1 MANKH
6 QTQRVDA
13 RQGAVKAQPK
23 NKNHVVRGEVNAE
36 QMMQS
41 PESLRPADVLAAQQT
56 VGNQVVQRALDNDD
70 RRKGLTDEQGNLRQ
84 EITSQIQQ
92 KRGGGSPL
100 PENIQ
105 KEASKKLGRSFKDVR
120 IHTDEAAD
128 TLSRTISA
136 RAFTIGKDIFF
147 KNGVFAPGSS
157 AGRET
162 IIHELTHVVQQGGRG
177 GASGA
182 LKLGAPNTA
191 HEKEA
196 DRIGKK
202 HAASVGAAQT
212 GAVQRQGEEDEL
224 MMQDDEEE
232 LQMQSDVEEM
242 PEDAPA
248 ESPEDLMMQEDEEEL
263 QMQEDDDIAEDA
275 PAESPD
281 DLMMQEDE
289 EELQMQ
295 SDVEE
300 MPEDAPELMMQP
312 AEEDELQMQPDAQ
325 ATIQRAWEQDEN
337 GKWKKKDEAPKGKG
351 KKPVVPP
358 LNLSKLKPKAPEL
371 PKGLPPVPKSVKSTV
386 KAKTKFSSLEE
397 ATSTEASE
405 KRQEKI
411 GLMEHDRDYQ
421 AKGRLKEEQKAGK
434 MSFLGASV
442 KNKTDQ
448 EEAAKDP
455 KQVAKQKWMATLK
468 DPKASKEDIEKAKER
483 LGTFH
488 KDVGKK
494 DFKAAKNERRS
505 ALEES
510 AKSGD
515 DEAYEKWQSERKK
528 TKGEKAKNFFK
539 SAGKKVGSGL
549 LSAGKWAG
557 KKGLGFAKGKLNE
570 GVNHFL
576 GIKDDDKDDDDDK
589 APKVNV
595 TNNIG
600 GGSSGG
606 GSTEMLTELYQENKK
621 LKAQIAELEK
631 AKV

>member
-1 MANKH
+1 MA
-6 QTQRVDA
+6 
-13 RQGAVKAQPK
+13 
-23 NKNHVVRGEVNAE
+23 
-36 QMMQS
+36 
-41 PESLRPADVLAAQQT
+41 
-56 VGNQVVQRALDNDD
+56 
-70 RRKGLTDEQGNLRQ
+70 
-84 EITSQIQQ
+84 
-92 KRGGGSPL
+92 
-100 PENIQ
+100 
-105 KEASKKLGRSFKDVR
+105 SF
-120 IHTDEAAD
+120 
-128 TLSRTISA
+128 L
-136 RAFTIGKDIFF
+136 
-147 KNGVFAPGSS
+147 PGSG

-162 IIHELTHVVQQGGRG
+162 IIHELTHVVQQGGKG

-182 LKLGAPNTA
+182 LKLGAPDTT

-202 HAASVGAAQT
+202 HAASIGAAPA
-212 GAVQRQGEEDEL
+212 GAVQREGEEDEL
-224 MMQDDEEE
+224 MMQEDEEE
-232 LQMQSDVEEM
+232 LQMQEDDDIA
-242 PEDAPA
+242 EDAPA

-275 PAESPD
+275 PAESPE

-289 EELQMQ
+289 DELQ
-295 SDVEE
+295 
-300 MPEDAPELMMQP
+300 MQP
-312 AEEDELQMQPDAQ
+312 AEEDELQMQPDAGNV
-325 ATIQRAWEQDEN
+325 IQRKWEQDEN

-358 LNLSKLKPKAPEL
+358 LNFSKLKPKAPKP

-386 KAKTKFSSLEE
+386 KSKAKFASLEE

-528 TKGEKAKNFFK
+528 TKGEKAKGFFK

>member
-1 MANKH
+1 MANTH
-6 QTQRVDA
+6 QTQHVDA
-13 RQGAVKAQPK
+13 RKGAVKAQPK
-23 NKNHVVRGEVNAE
+23 SKNHVVRGEVNAE

-56 VGNQVVQRALDNDD
+56 VGNQVVQRALDKED

-147 KNGVFAPGSS
+147 KNGVFTPGSS

-162 IIHELTHVVQQGGRG
+162 IIHELTHVVQQGGKG

-182 LKLGAPNTA
+182 LKLGAPDTA

-202 HAASVGAAQT
+202 HAASVGVAQA

-224 MMQDDEEE
+224 M
-232 LQMQSDVEEM
+232 
-242 PEDAPA
+242 
-248 ESPEDLMMQEDEEEL
+248 
-263 QMQEDDDIAEDA
+263 MQEDDDIAEDA

-300 MPEDAPELMMQP
+300 MPEDAPELMMQGVEEEELQMQSDSDVEEMP
-312 AEEDELQMQPDAQ
+312 EDAPELMMQGEEDELQMQPDAGNV
-325 ATIQRAWEQDEN
+325 IQRKWEQDDKGN
-337 GKWKKKDEAPKGKG
+337 WKKVEEGAE
-351 KKPVVPP
+351 
-358 LNLSKLKPKAPEL
+358 STEKPKPGFIDTRKKIKKAMGGNDVSLPGDNRTQLNKSNVQKEL
-371 PKGLPPVPKSVKSTV
+371 LEKVGGKEKQITGKSMGGVFHAEARRKEKFEENFVQPVKNE
-386 KAKTKFSSLEE
+386 KAKTEKTAKEN
-397 ATSTEASE
+397 TEKE
-405 KRQEKI
+405 KQEKVSN
-411 GLMEHDRDYQ
+411 
-421 AKGRLKEEQKAGK
+421 AKE
-434 MSFLGASV
+434 
-442 KNKTDQ
+442 
-448 EEAAKDP
+448 
-455 KQVAKQKWMATLK
+455 KWMATLK

-494 DFKAAKNERRS
+494 DFKAAKNERRN

-528 TKGEKAKNFFK
+528 TKGEKAKGFFK

-600 GGSSGG
+600 GGSGG

-631 AKV
+631 AKI

>member
-1 MANKH
+1 MANTH
-6 QTQRVDA
+6 QTQHVDA

-23 NKNHVVRGEVNAE
+23 SKNHVVRGEVNAE

-41 PESLRPADVLAAQQT
+41 PETMRAEDVLAAQQT
-56 VGNQVVQRALDNDD
+56 VGNQVVQRALDKED
-70 RRKGLTDEQGNLRQ
+70 RRKGLTDEQGNLSQ

-105 KEASKKLGRSFKDVR
+105 KEASKKLGRNFKDVR

-147 KNGVFAPGSS
+147 KNGVFSPGSG

-162 IIHELTHVVQQGGRG
+162 IIHELTHVVQQGGKG

-182 LKLGAPNTA
+182 LKLGAPDTT

-202 HAASVGAAQT
+202 HAASIGAAPA
-212 GAVQRQGEEDEL
+212 GAVQREGEEDEL
-224 MMQDDEEE
+224 MMQEDEEE
-232 LQMQSDVEEM
+232 LQMQEDDDIA
-242 PEDAPA
+242 EDAPA

-275 PAESPD
+275 PAESPE

-289 EELQMQ
+289 DELQ
-295 SDVEE
+295 
-300 MPEDAPELMMQP
+300 MQP
-312 AEEDELQMQPDAQ
+312 AEEDELQMQPDAGNV
-325 ATIQRAWEQDEN
+325 IQRKWEQDEN

-358 LNLSKLKPKAPEL
+358 LNFSKLKPKAPKP

-386 KAKTKFSSLEE
+386 KSKAKFASLEE

-528 TKGEKAKNFFK
+528 TKGEKAKGFFK